1 MELNDKELASLVD
14 SALAARL
21 RAYAP
26 YSNFLVGAAIL
37 TDDGQIIEGCNV
49 ENASYGLA
57 ICAERSAVSN
67 AIVKGQR
74 TWRAIA
80 VASRGAVTP
89 CGACRQVL
97 HEFGEKLEVILVDAE
112 SCEIRARWTT
122 QSLLPGAFSC

>member
-1 MELNDKELASLVD
+1 MQLIESDLVKLVEA
-14 SALAARL
+14 ALAARL

-37 TDDGQIIEGCNV
+37 SDNGQIFEGCNV

-57 ICAERSAVSN
+57 ICAERSAVS
-67 AIVKGQR
+67 AAVLMGQR
-74 TWRAIA
+74 KWRAIA

-97 HEFGEKLEVILVDAE
+97 HEFGAKIEVILVDAE
-112 SCEIRARWTT
+112 SREIRARWTT
-122 QSLLPGAFSC
+122 ESLLPGAFSL

>member
-1 MELNDKELASLVD
+1 MQLNEKELASLVD
-14 SALAARL
+14 AALAARL

-37 TDDGQIIEGCNV
+37 TDDGQIIKGCNV

-57 ICAERSAVSN
+57 ICAERSAVST

-80 VASRGAVTP
+80 VASCGAVTP

-97 HEFGEKLEVILVDAE
+97 YEFGEKIEVILVDAE
-112 SCEIRARWTT
+112 SGEIRARWTT
-122 QSLLPGAFSC
+122 QSLLPGAFSL

>member
-1 MELNDKELASLVD
+1 MLLTESELASLVRV
-14 SALAARL
+14 ALAARR

-37 TDDGQIIEGCNV
+37 TSDGEIFEGCNV

-57 ICAERSAVSN
+57 ICAERSAVSA

-74 TWRAIA
+74 VWRAIA
-80 VASRGAVTP
+80 VASQGAVTP

-97 HEFGEKLEVILVDAE
+97 HEFGAAIEVILVEADSGE
-112 SCEIRARWTT
+112 VRARWTT
-122 QSLLPGAFSC
+122 ELLLPGAFSL